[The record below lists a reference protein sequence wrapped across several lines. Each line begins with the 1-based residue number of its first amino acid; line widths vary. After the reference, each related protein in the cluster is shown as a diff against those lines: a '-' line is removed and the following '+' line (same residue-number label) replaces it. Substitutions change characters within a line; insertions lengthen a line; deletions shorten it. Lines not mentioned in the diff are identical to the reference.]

1 VDKKRTIRKVLVLSA
16 WAVVLIG
23 MTILLV
29 AADNREQR
37 HKCSDVLI
45 GIRSTGEKFYIE
57 ESDILKQIET
67 ASGGP
72 LRNRSVSSINLGR
85 LEAALESSP
94 WIRSAELYIDN
105 RDALHVTVSE
115 REPVARVFTQ
125 SGSSFYIDS
134 AGVRMPLLDKLTARV
149 PVVTGFTN
157 ARRLTGRDS
166 ILLKEVKSIAQYIYA
181 HPFWNAQVG
190 QIDITP
196 GGKIE
201 LVPVIGN
208 HIIRLGDAQK
218 IGEKLDNLLV
228 FYRQVMSRAG
238 FDKYKVLDLQ
248 FEGQVV
254 AVHKGATSPVD
265 SIQLQQSIRDLL
277 NENIEAAANEP
288 LPSTPVKPDQS
299 PTQEPQAPV
308 KTNPNP
314 VRTTT
319 TNPARTTNQSKP
331 AEKQKEQKTK
341 PKAVMPRRG

>member
-1 VDKKRTIRKVLVLSA
+1 MLSA
-16 WAVVLIG
+16 WGVVLIG

-37 HKCSDVLI
+37 HKCSNVLV

-57 ESDILKQIET
+57 ESDILKQIEA

-72 LRNRSVSSINLGR
+72 LRNRPVSSINLGR
-85 LEAALESSP
+85 LESTLESNA

-157 ARRLTGRDS
+157 ARRLSGRDS
-166 ILLKEVKSIAQYIYA
+166 AMLKDVKTIAQYIYA
-181 HPFWNAQVG
+181 DPFWNAQVG

-218 IGEKLDNLLV
+218 IDEKLDNLLV

-254 AVHKGATSPVD
+254 AVHKGAASPVD

-299 PTQEPQAPV
+299 SIRENQ
-308 KTNPNP
+308 NP
-314 VRTTT
+314 VRTNSNPVRTT

-331 AEKQKEQKTK
+331 AEKPKEQRSK
-341 PKAVMPRRG
+341 PKAVMPRRDNR

>member
-37 HKCSDVLI
+37 HKCSNVLI
-45 GIRSTGEKFYIE
+45 GIRSTGEKFYVE
-57 ESDILKQIET
+57 EGDILKQIEA

-72 LRNRSVSSINLGR
+72 LRNRPVSSINLAR
-85 LEAALESSP
+85 LESTLESNP
-94 WIRSAELYIDN
+94 WIHYAELYIDN
-105 RDALHVTVSE
+105 RDALHITVSE

-157 ARRLTGRDS
+157 ARRLSGRDS
-166 ILLKEVKSIAQYIYA
+166 VLLKEVKAVAQYIYA

-190 QIDITP
+190 QIDITA

-218 IGEKLDNLLV
+218 IDEKLDNLLV

-238 FDKYKVLDLQ
+238 FGKYKVLDLQ
-248 FEGQVV
+248 YEGQVV
-254 AVHKGATSPVD
+254 AEHKGAASPVD
-265 SIQLQQSIRDLL
+265 SVQLQQSIRDLL

-288 LPSTPVKPDQS
+288 LPSTPAKPEKS
-299 PTQEPQAPV
+299 PIQENQVPV

-314 VRTTT
+314 VRTT

-331 AEKQKEQKTK
+331 AEKQKEQRPK
-341 PKAVMPRRG
+341 PKAIMPKKG

>member
-1 VDKKRTIRKVLVLSA
+1 MDKKRTIRKILVLSA

-23 MTILLV
+23 MATLLV

-57 ESDILKQIET
+57 EKDILKQIEA

-72 LRNRSVSSINLGR
+72 LRNRTVSSINLGR
-85 LEAALESSP
+85 LEASLEGNA
-94 WIRSAELYIDN
+94 WIHSAELYIDN

-115 REPVARVFTQ
+115 REPVARIFTQ

-134 AGVRMPLLDKLTARV
+134 AGVRMPLLEKLTARV
-149 PVVTGFTN
+149 PVVTGFTD
-157 ARRLTGRDS
+157 ARKLSSRDS
-166 ILLKEVKSIAQYIYA
+166 LLLAGVRSVAQYIYA
-181 HPFWNAQVG
+181 DPFWNAQVG
-190 QIDITP
+190 QIDITA

-201 LVPVIGN
+201 LIPVIGN
-208 HIIRLGDAQK
+208 HIIRLGDAQN
-218 IGEKLDNLLV
+218 IDQKLDNLLV

-254 AVHKGATSPVD
+254 AMHKGSASPVD
-265 SIQLQQSIRDLL
+265 SAQLQQSIRDLL
-277 NENIEAAANEP
+277 NENIQAVANEP
-288 LPSTPVKPDQS
+288 LPSTPAQPEKS
-299 PTQEPQAPV
+299 SIQENPV
-308 KTNPNP
+308 KTNPDP

-319 TNPARTTNQSKP
+319 TNPAKTANQSKP
-331 AEKQKEQKTK
+331 AEKTKEKR
-341 PKAVMPRRG
+341 PKAVMPKREG

>member
-1 VDKKRTIRKVLVLSA
+1 MLSA

-23 MTILLV
+23 MAILLV

-57 ESDILKQIET
+57 ESDILKQLEA

-72 LRNRSVSSINLGR
+72 LRNRSISSINLAR
-85 LEAALESSP
+85 LESTLESNP
-94 WIRSAELYIDN
+94 WIHFAELYIDN

-166 ILLKEVKSIAQYIYA
+166 ILLKEVKAVAQYIYA

-190 QIDITP
+190 QVDITP

-218 IGEKLDNLLV
+218 IDEKLNNLLV

-248 FEGQVV
+248 YEGQVV
-254 AVHKGATSPVD
+254 AVHKGAASPVD
-265 SIQLQQSIRDLL
+265 SVQLQQSIRDLL
-277 NENIEAAANEP
+277 NENIEAAVNEP
-288 LPSTPVKPDQS
+288 LPSTPAKPEKS
-299 PTQEPQAPV
+299 PVQENQVPV
-308 KTNPNP
+308 KTNPDP
-314 VRTTT
+314 VRTT

-331 AEKQKEQKTK
+331 AEKQKEQRPK
-341 PKAVMPRRG
+341 PKAVMPKKG